1 MKCWL
6 IIFIMA
12 MAWMA
17 GAQPAA
23 VVEDPVH
30 AELRA
35 MRTNVINAISSG
47 DIERQLPFVHS
58 NVVVTWQNSEV
69 ARGHQGLRDFYAKIG
84 KNAFKGYST
93 PPTPDELTILHGTN
107 TGVSFGESVA
117 QYNLF
122 GRPFEFRNRWTA
134 TLVKDNG
141 RWQLASYHVSVNAL
155 DNPLINAA
163 KRSLLA
169 AGGLAGAIGLIL
181 GIVLGRA
188 GRRRAQ
194 AKTST

>member
-12 MAWMA
+12 VAWMA

-23 VVEDPVH
+23 VPEVPVH
-30 AELRA
+30 EELRA
-35 MRTNVINAISSG
+35 LRTNVLNAISSG
-47 DIERQLPFVHS
+47 DIERQLQFVHS

-69 ARGHQGLRDFYAKIG
+69 ARGHQGLRDFYAKLG
-84 KNAFKGYST
+84 KNAFKGYTT
-93 PPTPDELTILHGTN
+93 PPTPDELTILHGTDS
-107 TGVSFGESVA
+107 GVSFGESVA
-117 QYNLF
+117 QYSLF
-122 GRPFEFRNRWTA
+122 GRSFEFRNRWTA

-163 KRSLLA
+163 KRSLLVA
-169 AGGLAGAIGLIL
+169 SGLAAVIGMIL
-181 GIVLGRA
+181 GIVIGRA
-188 GRRRAQ
+188 GRHRAQ